1 MPVILSSWTVRLSVS
16 TSVRAC
22 ALALLAFTP
31 ALRAQSDPRLLDA
44 VRQAQDGQGD
54 SARAAVTKLLTTL
67 QPADSLYPEALYT
80 MGLVSRNVDDMRRNY
95 SRVAVEFTTSAWADD
110 ALVRLGMLDYAAGN
124 PQGTVRQMEKV
135 RSDYP
140 GSPVMATAAEWAA
153 RALFDQRKA
162 AEACKWVAEGYAR
175 VGDDVEAKNRLD
187 FLNGRCSGVS
197 DTTPPTPEPGAGGAA
212 ARTGF
217 GVQVGAVAT
226 KSQADKI
233 LADLK
238 AAGFPGYVVKDGNL
252 LKVRVG
258 PYADRAQALAAIPKV
273 KAVAGGTPFVVHE
286 P

>member
-1 MPVILSSWTVRLSVS
+1 MLELLNWRIIRAVRIS
-16 TSVRAC
+16 
-22 ALALLAFTP
+22 ALALFAFTA
-31 ALRAQSDPRLLDA
+31 ALQAQSDPRLLDA

-67 QPADSLYPEALYT
+67 QPTDSLYPEALYT

-95 SRVAVEFTTSAWADD
+95 SRVAVEFTNSTWADD

-140 GSPVMATAAEWAA
+140 DSPVMAAAAEWAA
-153 RALFDQRKA
+153 RALFDQRKT
-162 AEACKWVAEGYAR
+162 AEACKWVAEGYTK

-197 DTTPPTPEPGAGGAA
+197 DSTTPPSGTGSSAP
-212 ARTGF
+212 RTGF

-226 KSQADKI
+226 QAQADKI

-258 PYADRAQALAAIPKV
+258 PYPDRARALAAIPKV
-273 KAVAGGTPFVVHE
+273 KAAAGGTPFVVHE

>member
-1 MPVILSSWTVRLSVS
+1 MMPRATNRRIIAILAVSWV
-16 TSVRAC
+16 
-22 ALALLAFTP
+22 LASPLA
-31 ALRAQSDPRLLDA
+31 AQTDPRLVDA

-67 QPADSLYPEALYT
+67 QPGDSLYPEMLYT
-80 MGLVSRNVDDMRRNY
+80 MGLVSRSVDDMRRNY
-95 SRVAVEFTTSAWADD
+95 SRVAVEFANSPWADD

-124 PQGTVRQMEKV
+124 PQGTVHQMEKV

-140 GSPVMATAAEWAA
+140 DSPMMATAAEWAA

-162 AEACKWVAEGYAR
+162 PEACKWLVEGFAH

-187 FLNGRCSGVS
+187 FLNGRCLGVN
-197 DTTPPTPEPGAGGAA
+197 DTATATPAPAK
-212 ARTGF
+212 TGF

-226 KSQADKI
+226 QSQADKI

-238 AAGFPGYVVKDGNL
+238 AAGLPGYVVKDGKL

-258 PYADRAQALAAIPKV
+258 PYPDRAQALAAIPKV
-273 KAVAGGTPFVVHE
+273 KSAAGGTPFVVKE

>member
-1 MPVILSSWTVRLSVS
+1 MLEPLSRRTVTRSLFRWG
-16 TSVRAC
+16 RAF
-22 ALALLAFTP
+22 ALLLFAFTP

-67 QPADSLYPEALYT
+67 QPADSLYPEVLYT

-95 SRVAVEFTTSAWADD
+95 SRVAVEFTNSAWADD

-140 GSPVMATAAEWAA
+140 DSPVMASAAEWAA

-162 AEACKWVAEGYAR
+162 VEACKWVAEGYAR
-175 VGDDVEAKNRLD
+175 VGTDVEAKNRLD
-187 FLNGRCSGVS
+187 FLNGRCSGVP
-197 DTTPPTPEPGAGGAA
+197 DTTSAPSAGAGGSA
-212 ARTGF
+212 ARTGY

-226 KSQADKI
+226 QSQADKI

-238 AAGFPGYVVKDGNL
+238 AAGFQGYVVKDRKL

-258 PYADRAQALAAIPKV
+258 PYPDRAQALAAIPKV
-273 KAVAGGTPFVVHE
+273 KAAAGGTPFVVHE